1 MERLSEHRLVCVIAM
16 TEFENLKVGDVVT
29 RMLGGTIPMRLS
41 VSAITDRI
49 ITCSAWQFDKA
60 SGAEIDEELGLG
72 PLPLMTGSY
81 LDPSKRFLQNDLL
94 PEPRP
99 DLSVSPASVPTRPA
113 RR

>member
-1 MERLSEHRLVCVIAM
+1 M

-60 SGAEIDEELGLG
+60 TGAEIDEDLGWG
-72 PLPLMTGSY
+72 PPPLMTGSY
-81 LDPSKRFLQNDLL
+81 LDPSKTAYVTSCGRADDAETGSGGVFG
-94 PEPRP
+94 
-99 DLSVSPASVPTRPA
+99 
-113 RR
+113 